1 MELFSVC
8 LRYRGA
14 LMAEPSTVFLMYH
27 ELQMPGRALCYS
39 DPGSARYAISER
51 EFRAQV
57 QHLKEAG
64 LRGLS
69 VSQAL
74 EFSGEPCVAITFD
87 DGMETDLLAAAPIL
101 LDAGFYATFYVT
113 CGWLGRSGH
122 LSVSQ
127 LKELSNQGFDIGCH
141 SMTHAYLS
149 DLDDRGLQSEITE
162 AKLSLEQILGKPIHH
177 FSCPGGRYDNR
188 VATVARAAGYKTVA
202 TSRIYANDRD
212 TDSFALGRVAI
223 QTGLPMT
230 TFSAICTGQALPRL
244 RAQSMLRNAAKQ
256 VLGNSLYDR
265 MRMLLL
271 DRGHATH

>member
-1 MELFSVC
+1 
-8 LRYRGA
+8 
-14 LMAEPSTVFLMYH
+14 MARPSAVFLMYH

-39 DPGSARYAISER
+39 DAGSALYAISER
-51 EFRAQV
+51 EFRGQV

-64 LRGLS
+64 FRGLS
-69 VSQAL
+69 VNQAL
-74 EFSGEPCVAITFD
+74 EFREEALVAITFD
-87 DGMETDLLAAAPIL
+87 DGMETDLLAAAPVL
-101 LDAGFYATFYVT
+101 LQAGFNATFYIT

-149 DLDDRGLQSEITE
+149 DLDERGLQIEIAE
-162 AKLSLEQILGKPIHH
+162 PKLSLEQILGKPVHH

-188 VATVARAAGYKTVA
+188 VAKIARAAGYKTVA
-202 TSRIYANDRD
+202 TSGIYANDRD
-212 TDSFALGRVAI
+212 TDPFALGRVPI
-223 QTGLPMT
+223 QSGLPMK

-256 VLGNSLYDR
+256 LLGNSLYDR

-271 DRGHATH
+271 DRGHAAR

>member
-1 MELFSVC
+1 LELFSVC
-8 LRYRGA
+8 LRCRGV
-14 LMAEPSTVFLMYH
+14 LMAEPSMVFLMYH
-27 ELQMPGRALCYS
+27 ELQMPGRALSYS
-39 DPGSARYAISER
+39 DPGSALYAISEG

-57 QHLKEAG
+57 QHLKESG
-64 LRGLS
+64 FRGLS
-69 VSQAL
+69 VDLAL
-74 EFSGEPCVAITFD
+74 EFSEETGVAITFD

-101 LDAGFYATFYVT
+101 LHSGFNATFYVT

-122 LSVSQ
+122 LSVPQ
-127 LKELSNQGFDIGCH
+127 LKELSNQGFDVGCH

-149 DLDDRGLQSEITE
+149 DLDERGLEIEITE
-162 AKLSLEQILGKPIHH
+162 AKLKLEQILGKPIHH

-188 VATVARAAGYKTVA
+188 VAKVASAAGYKTVA

-212 TDSFALGRVAI
+212 TDPFALGRVAI
-223 QTGLPMT
+223 LSGLPMT

-256 VLGNSLYDR
+256 LLGNSLYDR

-271 DRGHATH
+271 DRGHAAR